1 METPRVEAGVVEACR
16 RGDRDAFR
24 VLFEAYKDRVYSIA
38 LHYSG
43 NEVAA
48 HDIAQDVFVKLFKA
62 MRRFRGD
69 SSFDT
74 WLYRMVVNACTDAY
88 RRTRKWVA
96 MGDEWSSVP
105 DPHREPMEDRLQRRM
120 VQAAVQKAVQR
131 LSPRLRMPVVLRY
144 VQGLSYDEI
153 ARALGCSKGTV
164 ASRLNR
170 AHKQLARR
178 LAHLE
183 ETWEK
188 TDV

>member
-1 METPRVEAGVVEACR
+1 MVEACR
-16 RGDRDAFR
+16 HGDRDAFR

-43 NEVAA
+43 NEIAA

-62 MRRFRGD
+62 IRRFRGD

-88 RRTRKWVA
+88 RRSRRWVT
-96 MGDEWSSVP
+96 MGDEWLSVP
-105 DPHREPMEDRLQRRM
+105 DPQREPMEERLQRRM
-120 VQAAVQKAVQR
+120 LQSAVQKAVQH
-131 LSPRLRMPVVLRY
+131 LSPRLRMPVLLRY

-153 ARALGCSKGTV
+153 AEALGCTKGTV

-170 AHKQLARR
+170 AHRELARR

-183 ETWEK
+183 ATWEK

>member
-1 METPRVEAGVVEACR
+1 MVEACR
-16 RGDRDAFR
+16 HGDRDAFR

-43 NEVAA
+43 DEVAA

-88 RRTRKWVA
+88 RRTRKLVP
-96 MGDEWSSVP
+96 MGDEWLSVP
-105 DPHREPMEDRLQRRM
+105 DPKREPMENRVHRAQM
-120 VQAAVQKAVQR
+120 QATVQKAVQR
-131 LSPRLRMPVVLRY
+131 LSPRLRMPVLLRY

-153 ARALGCSKGTV
+153 AQALGCTKGTV

-170 AHKQLARR
+170 AHRELARR

-183 ETWEK
+183 ETWGK